1 MPLEVRLH
9 ATTVKSGNLTATV
22 IKDVPSEGLAAPATQ
37 PTTRRIENHDEGKAW
52 YWMLPD
58 PFVLS
63 DGEAVKDARTWMS
76 RRRPE
81 ILGLFERE
89 IYGQAP
95 GRPEGESF
103 EVVEHGEA
111 FGGTAQRKQIVV
123 HLGQGD
129 RKFNVVL
136 YLPAAAQKPVPVIL
150 CFSFYPL
157 QWATQDP
164 AVKMQY
170 DRDLYTRRIAPGNNP
185 NIAKSF
191 HIDWV
196 LAHGYGIAIV
206 YYQEIDPDFAGGLT
220 NGVRAGYLPAGQT
233 NLNPDQWGTIAAW
246 AWGASRAMDY
256 LQTDAQVDGGRVAI
270 MGHSRLGKTALWT
283 GAIDPRFSMV
293 FACSSGRGGASLA
306 RRNFGES
313 IGDLAQRY
321 GYQFC
326 GNFQK
331 YAHHEID
338 MPVDSHEL
346 IGLIAPRP
354 IFLATASHDLHY
366 DPMGEWYAAI
376 AAGPIYELLGKQG
389 LGTVSPPALDSAI
402 MHDIGY
408 HCHSGKHEVTALDW
422 QHILQF
428 ADMHWG
434 SAKGKT

>member
-1 MPLEVRLH
+1 MNTSIPQ
-9 ATTVKSGNLTATV
+9 TQIT
-22 IKDVPSEGLAAPATQ
+22 PATQ
-37 PTTRRIENHDEGKAW
+37 PTTRRVENHDEGKAW
-52 YWMLPD
+52 YWVLPD
-58 PFVLS
+58 PFVLN
-63 DGEAVKDARTWMS
+63 DGETVKDSQTWFS

-81 ILGLFERE
+81 ILSEFEHE
-89 IYGQAP
+89 IYGRAP
-95 GRPEGESF
+95 GRPAGESF
-103 EVVEHGEA
+103 EVVESGPA
-111 FGGTAQRKQIVV
+111 FGGKAVRKQIVV
-123 HLGQGD
+123 HLGPKPKD
-129 RKFNVVL
+129 RKINVVL
-136 YLPAAAQKPVPVIL
+136 YLPAVAQRPSPVIL

-157 QWATQDP
+157 QWVTQDP
-164 AVKMQY
+164 AVQAQY
-170 DRDLYTRRIAPGNNP
+170 DWDEFTHRIPPGNNP

-196 LAHGYGIAIV
+196 LAHGYGIAII

-220 NGVRAGYLPAGQT
+220 HGVRADYLRPGT
-233 NLNPDQWGTIAAW
+233 TTLERDEWGTIAAW

-256 LQTDAQVDGGRVAI
+256 LQTDSEVDGSRIAI
-270 MGHSRLGKTALWT
+270 MGHSRLGKSALWT
-283 GAIDPRFSMV
+283 GAIDPRFAMV

-331 YAHHEID
+331 YAHHETE

-354 IFLATASHDLHY
+354 IYLGTASLDLHS
-366 DPMGEWYAAI
+366 DPTGEWDAAV
-376 AAGPIYELLGKQG
+376 AAGPIYQLLGKRG
-389 LGTVSPPALDSAI
+389 LEAVSPPPPDVAI

-408 HCHSGKHEVTALDW
+408 HCHTGKHQVTELDW
-422 QHILQF
+422 QHILEF

-434 SAKGKT
+434 PAKGKI